1 MCRASE
7 IPLERIAGVI
17 QELASWVAQQP
28 ADQLGPSII
37 GIRQT
42 IDKLEAVGGEATR
55 RFEKAGG
62 YRADG
67 SLGMVPWLR
76 AHGKLTAGAAAEHVE
91 TARQLDK
98 LPKTEEALAR
108 GEIGYQHAVAMART
122 AEHVGA
128 AQLRKA
134 ETMLLK
140 AAETMDPGQFVAVT
154 KNFEHQVDAESALS
168 EANRAHQ
175 RRYLRI
181 GEAINGLVRIEGQVT
196 PDAGAIIRSAIEPYA
211 RPSKGDDRSAGQ
223 RLADALVEVCRRG
236 RSGQGSEVGHTNGA
250 GPRPQLV
257 ITAAADT
264 LAGIEGAPAGQ
275 LEWGGTV
282 PAETVR
288 RLACDSAIT
297 RITGLGELEWEISH
311 SSRTIPPA
319 TRRALVA
326 RDHHC
331 VFPGCDRPAPWCDGH
346 HLGFWADGGP
356 TKLENLGL
364 VCVPHHRKVHEEG
377 WTLKRKDDR
386 WMATPPPLKVLARA
400 RSA

>member
-7 IPLERIAGVI
+7 TPLERIEAAIRDFPG
-17 QELASWVAQQP
+17 WMAQQR
-28 ADQLGPSII
+28 DSQLGPVVIEV
-37 GIRQT
+37 REA

-76 AHGKLTAGAAAEHVE
+76 THGKLAAAAAAEHVE

-108 GEIGYQHAVAMART
+108 GEIGYQHAVAMAKT
-122 AEHVGA
+122 AEHLGA
-128 AQLRKA
+128 AEVRKA
-134 ETMLLK
+134 ESMLLK

-154 KNFEHQVDAESALS
+154 KNFEHQVDAESVLS

-175 RRYLRI
+175 RRYLQI

-196 PDAGAIIRSAIEPYA
+196 PDAGAIIRTAIEPYA
-211 RPSKGDDRSAGQ
+211 RPLKGDDRSAGQ

-264 LAGIEGAPAGQ
+264 PAGIEGAAAAQAP
-275 LEWGGTV
+275 GTS
-282 PAETVR
+282 TI
-288 RLACDSAIT
+288 RL
-297 RITGLGELEWEISH
+297 ITGSRH
-311 SSRTIPPA
+311 SGRNDA
-319 TRRALVA
+319 
-326 RDHHC
+326 
-331 VFPGCDRPAPWCDGH
+331 GDG
-346 HLGFWADGGP
+346 
-356 TKLENLGL
+356 
-364 VCVPHHRKVHEEG
+364 
-377 WTLKRKDDR
+377 
-386 WMATPPPLKVLARA
+386 
-400 RSA
+400 

>member
-7 IPLERIAGVI
+7 IPLERIGGLI
-17 QELASWVAQQP
+17 QELATWVAQQP

-37 GIRQT
+37 GIRKT

-76 AHGKLTAGAAAEHVE
+76 THGKLSAGAAAEHVE

-108 GEIGYQHAVAMART
+108 GEIGYQHAVAMAKT

-128 AQLRKA
+128 AQVRKA

-154 KNFEHQVDAESALS
+154 KNFQHQVDAESALS

-175 RRYLRI
+175 RRYLQI
-181 GEAINGLVRIEGQVT
+181 GEAINGLVRIEGQLT
-196 PDAGAIIRSAIEPYA
+196 PDAGAIIRTAIEPYA
-211 RPSKGDDRSAGQ
+211 RPLKGDDRSAGQ

-275 LEWGGTV
+275 REWGGTV

-288 RLACDSAIT
+288 RPACDPAIT
-297 RITGLGELEWEISH
+297 RITGLGELDWEMTQA
-311 SSRTIPPA
+311 SRTIPP
-319 TRRALVA
+319 
-326 RDHHC
+326 
-331 VFPGCDRPAPWCDGH
+331 
-346 HLGFWADGGP
+346 
-356 TKLENLGL
+356 
-364 VCVPHHRKVHEEG
+364 
-377 WTLKRKDDR
+377 
-386 WMATPPPLKVLARA
+386 
-400 RSA
+400 